1 VAEAD
6 VRPVVLV
13 VDDEPM
19 IRDVLQQFLAREGFE
34 VLTASTGPEALALC
48 RAQPRRVALALL
60 DVRLPVLDGAET
72 MAALRAVD
80 PGVRCCL
87 MGGFVEDAERERLLA
102 LSAAEVFVKP
112 FDFGTLAGTLRG
124 LLGEG

>member
-19 IRDVLQQFLAREGFE
+19 IRDVLEQYLTREGFE
-34 VLTASTGPEALALC
+34 VLTASNGAEALALC
-48 RAQPRRVALALL
+48 RAQPGRVALALL

-80 PGVRCCL
+80 PGVPCCL
-87 MGGFVEDAERERLLA
+87 LGAFVEDAERERLLA
-102 LSAAEVFVKP
+102 LGAVAVLAKP
-112 FDFGTLAGTLRG
+112 FDFRTLAETLRG
-124 LLGEG
+124 RLKGR

>member
-1 VAEAD
+1 VAEAGG
-6 VRPVVLV
+6 RPVVLV

-19 IRDVLQQFLAREGFE
+19 VRDVLQQFLTREGFE
-34 VLTASTGPEALALC
+34 VLTASNGTEALALC
-48 RAQPRRVALALL
+48 REQPGRVALALL

-87 MGGFVEDAERERLLA
+87 MGGFVEDDEAARLLA
-102 LSAAEVFVKP
+102 LGAVEVLAKP
-112 FDFGTLAGTLRG
+112 FDFGTLAETLRG
-124 LLGEG
+124 LLKGA

>member
-34 VLTASTGPEALALC
+34 VLVASTGPEPLALC
-48 RAQPRRVALALL
+48 RSQPGRVALALL
-60 DVRLPVLDGAET
+60 DVRLPGLDGAET
-72 MAALRAVD
+72 MAALRQED
-80 PGVRCCL
+80 PPVRCCV
-87 MGGFVEDAERERLLA
+87 MGGLVEDAERSGFSPWAPPRWW
-102 LSAAEVFVKP
+102 
-112 FDFGTLAGTLRG
+112 
-124 LLGEG
+124 

>member
-1 VAEAD
+1 VAEAE

-19 IRDVLQQFLAREGFE
+19 VRDVLEQYLTREGFE
-34 VLTASTGPEALALC
+34 VLTASNGAEALALC
-48 RAQPRRVALALL
+48 RSQPGRVALALL
-60 DVRLPVLDGAET
+60 DLRLPGLDGAET

-87 MGGFVEDAERERLLA
+87 MGGFVEDDESVRLLT
-102 LSAAEVFVKP
+102 LGAAEVLVKP
-112 FDFGTLAGTLRG
+112 FRFDELAGTLRG
-124 LLGEG
+124 LLKGA